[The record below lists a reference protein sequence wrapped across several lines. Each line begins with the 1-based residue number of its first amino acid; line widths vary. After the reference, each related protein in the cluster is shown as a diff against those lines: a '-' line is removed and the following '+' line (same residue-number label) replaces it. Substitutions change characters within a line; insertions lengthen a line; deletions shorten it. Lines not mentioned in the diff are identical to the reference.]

1 MAYLNKTVGLLR
13 RRIGK
18 LKKMFGC
25 RYEEGEVLSLE
36 EMKEVEEKLD
46 RIEDPGAKS
55 LFGET
60 RKVVV
65 HKKQKTN

>member
-1 MAYLNKTVGLLR
+1 M
-13 RRIGK
+13 
-18 LKKMFGC
+18 KKMFGC